1 MVAPE
6 GWLAD
11 TPPDS
16 ISYAFLP
23 DQDLIYKS
31 KKVFEFLLCCS
42 CGEFFLCWF
51 LCLFSRRRKKIADSP
66 NIVRRKAS
74 PLFKLALNMQ
84 KVASKR
90 KC

>member
-11 TPPDS
+11 TPPGS

-23 DQDLIYKS
+23 GQDLIYKS
-31 KKVFEFLLCCS
+31 KVFELFLCYS
-42 CGEFFLCWF
+42 CVEFFLCWF
-51 LCLFSRRRKKIADSP
+51 LCLFSQRRKKFADSP
-66 NIVRRKAS
+66 NILRRKAGS
-74 PLFKLALNMQ
+74 LFKLALNMQ